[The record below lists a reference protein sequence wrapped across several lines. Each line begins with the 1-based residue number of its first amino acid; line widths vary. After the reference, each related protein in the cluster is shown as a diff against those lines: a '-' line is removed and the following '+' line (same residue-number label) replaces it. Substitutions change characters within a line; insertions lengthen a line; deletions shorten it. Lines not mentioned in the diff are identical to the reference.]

1 MVIKKRIVIIS
12 DAWYPQVNGVVITY
26 TNIIQNI
33 DHEIYDVELIEP
45 SQFKTV
51 RFPFYKEIE
60 LSICTKNRMKTI
72 LKSMEPVHRFHIA
85 TEGPLGVAAKRALDE
100 MGIRYTTAYHTKFPE
115 YLKTNWGFPLSI
127 SNAFF
132 NWFHRKSRI
141 VMVPSASVAK
151 EKAHWNVQVSGK
163 GYDEHFVFGK
173 KLGPSDGLLFWND
186 NWLNRFDYTDQDKI
200 LLYVGRVSKEKGI
213 EDFCKL
219 HIPHTKKVVVGNGPD
234 KKRLKKKYPD
244 VEFVGY
250 QFGKNLASYYRQA
263 DVFVF
268 PSRTDTFGIVVL
280 EAMACGT
287 PVAAYP
293 VTGPIDQIV
302 NGVNGY
308 TSQSLSNAVMKCFA
322 ISRETVYNSVK
333 NISWKKSAEQFIS
346 HLEG

>member
-1 MVIKKRIVIIS
+1 MGDCGMVVKKRIVIIS
-12 DAWYPQVNGVVITY
+12 DAWYPQVNGVVTTY

-33 DHEIYDVELIEP
+33 DHNVYDVELIEP
-45 SQFKTV
+45 SQFKTI

-60 LSICTKNRMKTI
+60 LSICTKNRMKNI
-72 LKSMEPVHRFHIA
+72 LKNMEPVHRFHIA

-115 YLKTNWGFPLSI
+115 YLKTNWGFPLTI

-141 VMVPSASVAK
+141 VMMPSPSVAK

-163 GYDEHFVFGK
+163 GYDEHFMFSSTV
-173 KLGPSDGLLFWND
+173 DEND
-186 NWLNRFDYTDQDKI
+186 NKI

-213 EDFCKL
+213 EDFCRL
-219 HIPHTKKVVVGNGPD
+219 QIPHTRKVVVGNGPD

-244 VEFVGY
+244 VIFAGY
-250 QFGKNLASYYRQA
+250 KFGKDLARYYQSA
-263 DVFVF
+263 SVFVF

-308 TSQSLSNAVMKCFA
+308 TSQSLSNAVVKCFA
-322 ISRETVYNSVK
+322 ISRKSVYNSVK

>member
-1 MVIKKRIVIIS
+1 MDKKRIVIIS
-12 DAWYPQVNGVVITY
+12 DAWYPQVNGVVTTY

-33 DHEIYDVELIEP
+33 DHDLYDVELIEP
-45 SQFKTV
+45 SQFKTI

-60 LSICTKNRMKTI
+60 LSICSKKKMKTI

-85 TEGPLGVAAKRALDE
+85 TEGPLGIAAKRALDE

-115 YLKTNWGFPLSI
+115 YLKNNWGFPLTI

-132 NWFHRKSRI
+132 DWFHKKSRV

-151 EKAHWNVQVSGK
+151 EKAHWNVKVSGK
-163 GYDEHFVFGK
+163 GYDECFIFNPIPEQG
-173 KLGPSDGLLFWND
+173 D
-186 NWLNRFDYTDQDKI
+186 DKI

-213 EDFCKL
+213 EDFCRL
-219 HIPHTKKVVVGNGPD
+219 HIPHTRKIVVGNGPD

-250 QFGKNLASYYRQA
+250 QFGKKLASYYRYA
-263 DVFVF
+263 SVFVF

-322 ISRETVYNSVK
+322 ISRENVYNSVK
-333 NISWKKSAEQFIS
+333 DVSWKNAATQFIS